1 MLTKKSA
8 FYHLLFSLG
17 IILLLTFSTV
27 QAGYQ
32 SQSSIPGYV
41 CYRDSASIIQS
52 LQTLASDYPE
62 LVQLSSIGNSWEGQ
76 PIYALLLTN
85 QSKIEPKPH
94 LVLVSGLRAN
104 AFAPVELSLRFAE
117 ELLASYDNNSDNGWL
132 LDHFELHLIVLANPD
147 GRARAESQAQDGD
160 DITWQNN
167 THNTCL
173 SQDIG
178 VRLNQNFPY
187 EWDVSNACDP
197 AYSGPSAESE
207 SETQAISNY
216 LQELATQPEPILL
229 LHLDSYQNEFLSPYL
244 SNPTAANP
252 HINDLYT
259 LAEKIGYNTLS
270 GPVRQGDTEHQPSY
284 GTLIDY
290 SFGNLGIPSLVF
302 SMGDFLAGENSSYCW
317 YFDEYLL
324 EKNLSALFRALK
336 VSADPYHQSYGPEIE
351 ILAISQN
358 MYRIFIEGSANDFE
372 AWFGGADLYSQ
383 VKSIKFSIDLPPWH
397 PQATSYTIPNLTQD
411 PEQNYISHFSYD
423 IDYSLF
429 SPGELRIFFQAWD
442 MEANGNQSNP
452 GLVEAIDIFIPYR
465 QFIPMI
471 SRK

>member
-1 MLTKKSA
+1 MTKKSA

-62 LVQLSSIGNSWEGQ
+62 LVQLSIIGNSWEGQ
-76 PIYALLLTN
+76 PIYVLILTN

-117 ELLASYDNNSDNGWL
+117 ELLANYGNNSDNGWL
-132 LDHFELHLIVLANPD
+132 LDHFELHLILLANPD
-147 GRARAESQAQDGD
+147 GRVRAESQAQDGD

-187 EWDVSNACDP
+187 EWDASNACDP

-207 SETQAISNY
+207 PETQAISNH

-244 SNPTAANP
+244 SNPTAVYP

-259 LAEKIGYNTLS
+259 LAEKIGFNTLS
-270 GPVRQGDTEHQPSY
+270 GPVRQDDTEHQPSY

-290 SFGNLGIPSLVF
+290 SFGTLGIPSLVF
-302 SMGDFLAGENSSYCW
+302 SMGDFLAGKYTSYCW
-317 YFDEYLL
+317 YFDDYLV
-324 EKNLSALFRALK
+324 EQNTAALIRALK
-336 VSADPYHQSYGPEIE
+336 VSADPYHQPYGPEIE
-351 ILAISQN
+351 ILAINQN
-358 MYRIFIEGSANDFE
+358 MYRISIEGSANDFE
-372 AWFGGADLYSQ
+372 TWFGGADLYSQ
-383 VKSIKFSIDLPPWH
+383 VESVQYSINLPPWH
-397 PQATSYTIPNLTQD
+397 PEAVLFPVFNLTQD
-411 PEQNYISHFSYD
+411 TNRDYVSNFSFE
-423 IDYSLF
+423 IDYSFF
-429 SPGELRIFFQAWD
+429 SPGEHRIFLQSWD
-442 MEANGNQSNP
+442 AESNGNPSNP

-465 QFIPMI
+465 QFLPLLITE
-471 SRK
+471 